1 MKILLYLWQL
11 PQHLLA
17 LLVIALV
24 RATETFQPQS
34 KIAYWFYRS
43 KNKFSEFISGVSL
56 GNYIILKTKN
66 ENVVRHEYGHSK
78 QSLML
83 GWLYLPII
91 GIYSAVFCNLWDRLF
106 HKSWSGYDRHYW
118 YYMTRWT
125 EKRADKLGGVDRA
138 AVLRAMQKPQDARY
152 PAA

>member
-1 MKILLYLWQL
+1 MKILLYLWQF
-11 PQHLLA
+11 PQHLLG
-17 LLVIALV
+17 LLLTAATHAEKKETGGIAWMQ
-24 RATETFQPQS
+24 FD
-34 KIAYWFYRS
+34 
-43 KNKFSEFISGVSL
+43 KNRNRFTRLISGGSFGV
-56 GNYIILKTKN
+56 YIILPYEDLTTI
-66 ENVVRHEYGHSK
+66 RHERGHSV
-78 QSLML
+78 QSMRF
-83 GWLYLPII
+83 GPLYLIVV
-91 GIYSAVFCNLWDRLF
+91 GIYSAVFCNLWDILF